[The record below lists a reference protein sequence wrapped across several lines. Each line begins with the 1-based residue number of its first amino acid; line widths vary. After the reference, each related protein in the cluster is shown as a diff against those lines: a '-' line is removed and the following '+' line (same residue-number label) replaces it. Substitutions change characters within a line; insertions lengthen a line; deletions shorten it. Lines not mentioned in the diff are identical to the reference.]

1 MSGSI
6 KTHNNF
12 KTFCMKLSPGW
23 SACKERTNA
32 RTQTT
37 TRTRLNNTF
46 PCPPFIKIIIIK
58 YCSTSTTV
66 EWLYTSSSAPI
77 QMENCHKVW
86 ATNFKFITLI
96 ALRDGLTRRRPLI
109 THALKIYFS
118 PSSIHSTHQQ
128 GRNKEV
134 FLFFIPFSPKDRKS
148 VKITLSRFNHQEN
161 ILMS

>member
-58 YCSTSTTV
+58 TVQLILLQNDSTLLRLPPPLK
-66 EWLYTSSSAPI
+66 W
-77 QMENCHKVW
+77 NCHKVW

-96 ALRDGLTRRRPLI
+96 ALRDGLTLGRPPYHPRTEIL
-109 THALKIYFS
+109 LC
-118 PSSIHSTHQQ
+118 SIHRTYQQ
-128 GRNKEV
+128 GRNEEV
-134 FLFFIPFSPKDRKS
+134 FLFFILYPFLP
-148 VKITLSRFNHQEN
+148 EG
-161 ILMS
+161 